1 MSRCASITRS
11 GLQCRGIVQKG
22 SDYCAAHDPSRVE
35 ARKRAASIAGRS
47 KPGTEISEV
56 KRQLRKLADDTLAGR
71 VNTGVASV
79 TSQVLGIWLK
89 AVDTE
94 IREREVAVKERE
106 FVEVRLPEFQH
117 LQGEVAELREL
128 MEQKSTTNRLS
139 GPWAG

>member
-1 MSRCASITRS
+1 MARCASITRS
-11 GLQCRGIVQKG
+11 GEQCRGIVQKG
-22 SDYCAAHDPSRVE
+22 SNYCAAPDPSRGE

-71 VNTGVASV
+71 VNAGVASV
-79 TSQVLGIWLK
+79 ASQVLGIWLK

-94 IREREVAVKERE
+94 IREREATVKERE

-128 MEQKSTTNRLS
+128 MEQKSTTNRRS

>member
-11 GLQCRGIVQKG
+11 GEQCRGIVQKG

-79 TSQVLGIWLK
+79 ASQVLGIWLK

-94 IREREVAVKERE
+94 IREREATVKERE
-106 FVEVRLPEFQH
+106 FVEVRLPEFTQ
-117 LQGEVAELREL
+117 LQGEVSELREL
-128 MEQKSTTNRLS
+128 VATKDTTNRRS
-139 GPWAG
+139 GSWAG

>member
-1 MSRCASITRS
+1 
-11 GLQCRGIVQKG
+11 
-22 SDYCAAHDPSRVE
+22 VE

-79 TSQVLGIWLK
+79 ASQVLGIWLK

-94 IREREVAVKERE
+94 IREREATVKERE
-106 FVEVRLPEFQH
+106 FVEVRLPEFTQ
-117 LQGEVAELREL
+117 LQGEVSELREL
-128 MEQKSTTNRLS
+128 VATKDTTNRRS
-139 GPWAG
+139 GSWAG